1 MTTDTLPPILTVPE
15 LAALLRVSLPTAYSA
30 VKRGEVP
37 GVVRVGRTVRISRQA
52 VLSWLGAQGC
62 VPLHGGK
69 PCQ

>member
-1 MTTDTLPPILTVPE
+1 MTSPPEVLTVPE

-37 GVVRVGRTVRISRQA
+37 GVVRIGRVVRLHRETVVA
-52 VLSWLGAQGC
+52 WMAQGC
-62 VPLHGGK
+62 VPQHGGK